1 MTELRR
7 VNVDIKFPHLRAYL
21 PSFPSPHVAD
31 GQQRQETANL
41 VRPPWSLSSPVPTEL
56 AHSSSKCSAFD
67 LGIFHFS
74 DTLQTKN
81 AIFDNLYHLICNFV
95 SVSCELTPRIQ
106 SVHSSRA
113 RGKSMASWHCTV
125 EFHSPC
131 TSSFGYTVLTLEDRQ
146 MGTGAFRIK
155 KLVVQKIHGGGAE
168 RHQHG
173 LTDCSSKV
181 W

>member
-41 VRPPWSLSSPVPTEL
+41 VRPPWSLSCPAPTEL

-81 AIFDNLYHLICNFV
+81 AIFHNLYHLICSFV
-95 SVSCELTPRIQ
+95 SVSCELTPWIQ

-113 RGKSMASWHCTV
+113 RWKYGFMTLHRWVSLTV
-125 EFHSPC
+125 HFFVWLNSAHI
-131 TSSFGYTVLTLEDRQ
+131 GRQ
-146 MGTGAFRIK
+146 
-155 KLVVQKIHGGGAE
+155 
-168 RHQHG
+168 
-173 LTDCSSKV
+173 TDGDWCI
-181 W
+181 